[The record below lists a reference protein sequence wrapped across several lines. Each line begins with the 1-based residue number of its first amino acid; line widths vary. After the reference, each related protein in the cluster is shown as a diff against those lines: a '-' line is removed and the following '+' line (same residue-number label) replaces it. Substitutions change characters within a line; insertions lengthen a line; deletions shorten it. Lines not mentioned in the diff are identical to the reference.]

1 MRTVHGL
8 VRYDDRDPRR
18 CTLGKN
24 GGNAHNL
31 VTVTSEAVTMKSE
44 RREKNSTIGIGER
57 WRLQDA
63 KARFSEVVKRARE
76 HGPQRVTL
84 HGKDAVVI
92 VSAESYDRAR
102 ERHTGRRLVE
112 ALAASPLGDIML
124 ERPFISGPVRDV
136 EV

>member
-1 MRTVHGL
+1 M
-8 VRYDDRDPRR
+8 
-18 CTLGKN
+18 
-24 GGNAHNL
+24 
-31 VTVTSEAVTMKSE
+31 MKSD
-44 RREKNSTIGIGER
+44 RREQNTIGLGER

-92 VSAESYDRAR
+92 VSAESYDRER
-102 ERHTGRRLVE
+102 ERYTGRRLVE
-112 ALAASPLGDIML
+112 ALAASPLADIML
-124 ERPFISGPVRDV
+124 ERPFVSGPVRDV

>member
-1 MRTVHGL
+1 
-8 VRYDDRDPRR
+8 
-18 CTLGKN
+18 
-24 GGNAHNL
+24 
-31 VTVTSEAVTMKSE
+31 MKSKQRE
-44 RREKNSTIGIGER
+44 RGVTTGER

-63 KARFSEVVKRARE
+63 KARFSEVVRRARE

-92 VSAESYDRAR
+92 VSAESYDRER

-112 ALAASPLGDIML
+112 ALAVSPLADIVL

-136 EV
+136 DV

>member
-1 MRTVHGL
+1 
-8 VRYDDRDPRR
+8 
-18 CTLGKN
+18 
-24 GGNAHNL
+24 
-31 VTVTSEAVTMKSE
+31 MKSE

-84 HGKDAVVI
+84 HGTDAVVI

>member
-1 MRTVHGL
+1 MRAVHGL

>member
-1 MRTVHGL
+1 M
-8 VRYDDRDPRR
+8 
-18 CTLGKN
+18 
-24 GGNAHNL
+24 
-31 VTVTSEAVTMKSE
+31 MKSNRSE
-44 RREKNSTIGIGER
+44 QTTIGLGER

-92 VSAESYDRAR
+92 VSAESYDRER

-112 ALAASPLGDIML
+112 ALAASPLADIML

>member
-1 MRTVHGL
+1 MRAVHGP

-44 RREKNSTIGIGER
+44 RREKNSTISIGER

>member
-1 MRTVHGL
+1 MRAVHGL

-31 VTVTSEAVTMKSE
+31 VTLTSEAVTMKSE

-112 ALAASPLGDIML
+112 ALAASPLTDIML

>member
-1 MRTVHGL
+1 MRAVHGL
-8 VRYDDRDPRR
+8 VRYNDRDPRR

>member
-1 MRTVHGL
+1 MRLAHRV
-8 VRYDDRDPRR
+8 VRYDDRDRVSR
-18 CTLGKN
+18 ALGKT
-24 GGNAHNL
+24 GVPAHIL
-31 VTVTSEAVTMKSE
+31 VTVTSGAAMMKTSQ
-44 RREKNSTIGIGER
+44 REKDTIGLGER

-92 VSAESYDRAR
+92 VSAESYDRER

-112 ALAASPLGDIML
+112 ALAASPLADIML
-124 ERPFISGPVRDV
+124 ERPFISGPVRDA

>member
-1 MRTVHGL
+1 MRAVHGL
-8 VRYDDRDPRR
+8 VRYNDRDPRR

-31 VTVTSEAVTMKSE
+31 VTLTSEAVTMKSE